1 MCTAIRLAILTVI
14 TFTPAVLY
22 AQTGSIAGEVRDA
35 SSLQVSATFQS
46 VPGPALSANY
56 TVTNATA
63 AANDVTLGRAFS
75 GGSATIALI
84 EPNTLYGDRL
94 NQTDLRF
101 ARIFNYGRYRLQGY
115 RHLQRLQ

>member
-1 MCTAIRLAILTVI
+1 
-14 TFTPAVLY
+14 
-22 AQTGSIAGEVRDA
+22 
-35 SSLQVSATFQS
+35 VSATFQS

-63 AANDVTLGRAFS
+63 AANGVTLGRAFS

-101 ARIFNYGRYRLQGY
+101 ARIFNYGRYRLQGMIDIY
-115 RHLQRLQ
+115 NVFNSSTVLAYNTTFGQEWLRPTDVLQGRLVKIGGQLTF